1 MIGKFCLAALCLTA
15 ALLFYGCAPT
25 VTVNGETFEP
35 LTPREEKDL
44 VLIARAALKRS
55 TKAVGLQELRAIEDT
70 EPEVEINYYGDRTGD
85 AKVTWTLPDHRRTVQ
100 FRGQLLTDHMVVQT
114 YTVRLY
120 DGIIDYS
127 KGKPVLRREP
137 SQPKTGSD
145 PGNNSLEDLLRS
157 PAR

>member
-1 MIGKFCLAALCLTA
+1 M
-15 ALLFYGCAPT
+15 
-25 VTVNGETFEP
+25 
-35 LTPREEKDL
+35 
-44 VLIARAALKRS
+44 
-55 TKAVGLQELRAIEDT
+55 
-70 EPEVEINYYGDRTGD
+70 EINYYGDRTGD

>member
-15 ALLFYGCAPT
+15 AVLFYGCAPT
-25 VTVNGETFEP
+25 VTVNGETFEA
-35 LTPREEKDL
+35 LTPREENDL

-55 TKAVGLQELRAIEDT
+55 PKVVGLQELQTIQNT
-70 EPEVEINYYGDRTGD
+70 EPEVKIDYYGDRTGD
-85 AKVTWTLPDHRRTVQ
+85 AKVTWSFPDHRRTVQ
-100 FRGQLLTDHMVVQT
+100 FRGQLLTDHMVVQM
-114 YTVRLY
+114 YTVQLY

-137 SQPKTGSD
+137 PQPKTGSD
-145 PGNNSLEDLLRS
+145 PGNSPLEDLLRS